1 MLRGSPKQDQS
12 GQGEDLDQTEPELD
26 LSESLDTKGVDS
38 DDEDDQ
44 DGDPG
49 GRVDLGVPES
59 GRHRNEPTR

>member
-1 MLRGSPKQDQS
+1 MLCSPKQNQP
-12 GQGEDLDQTEPELD
+12 GQGENLDQTKPEFD
-26 LSESLDTKGVDS
+26 LSESLDSEGVDS
-38 DDEDDQ
+38 DDKDDQ